1 MNWISPHTTEWRS
14 SGSSEQ
20 EGNEEKA
27 SLSPS
32 LLIPMVVENTNRG
45 ERAFD
50 IFSRLLKERIILLGT
65 PIDDQIANLI
75 VAQLLYLDHE
85 DPERDVNLYIN
96 SPGGSITAG
105 LAIYDTM
112 RSIRADVA
120 TFCLGMAGS
129 MATPLLAGGARG
141 KRYSLPHSTIHMH
154 PAGGGA
160 RGYAPDVEIMA
171 RELLREQ
178 RIIRELLSR
187 DTGQS
192 IERISRDFDRDLFMN
207 PQEAVEYGIIDD
219 IINRDDMATG
229 RGTRV
234 EL

>member
-1 MNWISPHTTEWRS
+1 MEWISPYSPNW
-14 SGSSEQ
+14 Q
-20 EGNEEKA
+20 A
-27 SLSPS
+27 SRPES
-32 LLIPMVVENTNRG
+32 LIPMVVESSNRG

-75 VAQLLYLDHE
+75 VAQLLFLEHE

-96 SPGGSITAG
+96 SPGGSVTAG

-112 RSIRADVA
+112 RAIRAPVA
-120 TFCLGMAGS
+120 TYCMGMAGS
-129 MATPLLAGGARG
+129 MATIVLAGGTRG

-171 RELLREQ
+171 RELLRMQ
-178 RIIRELLSR
+178 QITRELLAR
-187 DTGQS
+187 DTGQP
-192 IERISRDFDRDLFMN
+192 IERIKKDFDRDLFMD
-207 PQEAVEYGIIDD
+207 PDQAVEYGIIDEILNRED
-219 IINRDDMATG
+219 IIHPK
-229 RGTRV
+229 
-234 EL
+234 EKE

>member
-1 MNWISPHTTEWRS
+1 MEWISPYKANWQ
-14 SGSSEQ
+14 SGPGPE
-20 EGNEEKA
+20 
-27 SLSPS
+27 SLV
-32 LLIPMVVENTNRG
+32 PMVVETSNRG

-75 VAQLLYLDHE
+75 VAQLLYSDHD

-96 SPGGSITAG
+96 SPGGSVTAG

-112 RSIRADVA
+112 RAIRAPVA
-120 TFCLGMAGS
+120 TYCVGMAGS
-129 MATPLLAGGARG
+129 MATIILAGGTRG

-171 RELLREQ
+171 RELLRLQ
-178 RIIRELLSR
+178 QVTRELMAR
-187 DTGQS
+187 DTGQD
-192 IERISRDFDRDLFMN
+192 IERIKRDFDRDLFMD
-207 PQEAVEYGIIDD
+207 PVQAMEYGIIDEVL
-219 IINRDDMATG
+219 NREDTIPSEQESNDKKD
-229 RGTRV
+229 
-234 EL
+234 